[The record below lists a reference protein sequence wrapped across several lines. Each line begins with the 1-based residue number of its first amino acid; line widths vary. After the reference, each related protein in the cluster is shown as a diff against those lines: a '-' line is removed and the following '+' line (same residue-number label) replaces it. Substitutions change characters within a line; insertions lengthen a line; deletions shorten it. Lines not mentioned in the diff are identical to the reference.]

1 MSLQSVAQ
9 DMGYLEVEEPM
20 VLDPQES
27 GEHVVVYPEGEP
39 PSPNVVMEMHEPEAF
54 PMEVEA
60 PAHEDLMVEEMPKLP
75 DLPGVDKLDP
85 EMEQR
90 LEVHED
96 PAEADRA
103 KADEEAK
110 KSKVP
115 PKWDWQS
122 KGAHGFIAW
131 VKERCAEVPRHSGYD
146 TAGVERA
153 ISYLE
158 KLDAEISK
166 AMRLDLDGEL
176 DANKIEEV
184 RAQIDNGIARSH
196 DRLDKLRSKG
206 KKKKKAEFTEEGL
219 VKEAQKAAGVS
230 GIVVTVPLDI
240 SGIVRTCINGT
251 VSAGHDL
258 EDMFNRLSKR
268 FKLTDRE
275 RFACM
280 QLFAD
285 MGYPMRRDRG
295 FDTDEDVD
303 PTSSDNFDWAANYQA

>member
-27 GEHVVVYPEGEP
+27 GEHVVVYPEGSP
-39 PSPNVVMEMHEPEAF
+39 PSPDVVMEMHEPEAF
-54 PMEVEA
+54 PMEIES

-75 DLPGVDKLDP
+75 ELPGVDKLDAD
-85 EMEQR
+85 MEQK

-96 PAEADRA
+96 PAEADKA

-131 VKERCAEVPRHSGYD
+131 VKERCVEVPRHSGYD
-146 TAGVERA
+146 TAGIERA

-158 KLDAEISK
+158 KLDGEISK

-184 RAQIDNGIARSH
+184 RAQIDNGVDRLRE
-196 DRLDKLRSKG
+196 RLDKVSKKS
-206 KKKKKAEFTEEGL
+206 KKKKKAEYTEEGL
-219 VKEAQKAAGVS
+219 VKEAQKVAGVS
-230 GIVVTVPLDI
+230 GIVVTVPLLI
-240 SGIVRTCINGT
+240 SGIVRVCINGT
-251 VSAGHDL
+251 VSAGHDI
-258 EDMFNRLSKR
+258 EDMFDRLATK
-268 FKLTDRE
+268 FKLSDRD
-275 RFACM
+275 RFECM

-295 FDTDEDVD
+295 FLNDEDVD